1 MSAALSWTRRTGR
14 KRSTSWCGRSSRP
27 LAAGFILWF
36 FEVATQ
42 AEPGS
47 PVGIDLPSAE
57 KDQRIVSLE
66 RALVS
71 KDEHLQA
78 AVEELETANEELIS
92 TNEELQSSNEE
103 LQSTNEELET
113 SKEELQSVNEEL
125 LTVNVEHQKRIEEL
139 SRANDDLNNSLA
151 STGIGILFV
160 DPQLRVQRFTPAV
173 TRIINLIWTDIGRP
187 IAQIVANFVD
197 YSDLIRD
204 LTAVIDTLAPR
215 EREVQIRTGHY
226 FLMRIQ
232 PYIPKRTVVEG
243 VVITFVDITTQMKL
257 QAALAESQRLRVET
271 ISDPVLVLD
280 VRGGVVDAS
289 MAALALFGYERE
301 QILALR
307 GVDLVQSESV
317 GPLSGA
323 LLEAERGV
331 NTNLDVWLRARDGS
345 RLLAEA
351 WMRRVDSGNNP
362 GIFVV
367 LRSIDQFQSEDPE
380 PERLAI
386 GRDRLA
392 VFIRDLRQPALIYD
406 MNGRVVFW
414 NAAAEQ
420 AYGWPEAE
428 AIGEAVEA
436 FIPAE
441 RRDAHQA
448 AMRSLQDGNEPDP
461 YDSERLTRT
470 GRRVAVRVTNLA
482 LIDERRGIYGIA
494 SIERLL

>member
-1 MSAALSWTRRTGR
+1 M
-14 KRSTSWCGRSSRP
+14 
-27 LAAGFILWF
+27 
-36 FEVATQ
+36 
-42 AEPGS
+42 
-47 PVGIDLPSAE
+47 
-57 KDQRIVSLE
+57 
-66 RALVS
+66 
-71 KDEHLQA
+71 
-78 AVEELETANEELIS
+78 
-92 TNEELQSSNEE
+92 
-103 LQSTNEELET
+103 
-113 SKEELQSVNEEL
+113 
-125 LTVNVEHQKRIEEL
+125 
-139 SRANDDLNNSLA
+139 
-151 STGIGILFV
+151 
-160 DPQLRVQRFTPAV
+160 
-173 TRIINLIWTDIGRP
+173 
-187 IAQIVANFVD
+187 
-197 YSDLIRD
+197 
-204 LTAVIDTLAPR
+204 IDTLAPR

-289 MAALALFGYERE
+289 MAALALFGSSASRYSPC
-301 QILALR
+301 R

-331 NTNLDVWLRARDGS
+331 NTHLDVWLRRTTVPGCWQE
-345 RLLAEA
+345 RR
-351 WMRRVDSGNNP
+351 MRRVDGGNNP

-392 VFIRDLRQPALIYD
+392 VFVPRPAAACADLRHERA
-406 MNGRVVFW
+406 GVVW

-448 AMRSLQDGNEPDP
+448 AMRSLQDGNEPDS
-461 YDSERLTRT
+461 YESERLTRT